1 MCLRVMF
8 TSVLVLEFVFITFRG
23 SFQQCASEIV
33 NHLQPDR
40 TDSTAISSKCQIRF
54 KWIDRSLDVMM
65 YLSIFT
71 LLTL

>member
-1 MCLRVMF
+1 MRHMFERMF

-40 TDSTAISSKCQIRF
+40 TVLPYHPSVKSCSSG
-54 KWIDRSLDVMM
+54 
-65 YLSIFT
+65 SIEVWMK
-71 LLTL
+71 